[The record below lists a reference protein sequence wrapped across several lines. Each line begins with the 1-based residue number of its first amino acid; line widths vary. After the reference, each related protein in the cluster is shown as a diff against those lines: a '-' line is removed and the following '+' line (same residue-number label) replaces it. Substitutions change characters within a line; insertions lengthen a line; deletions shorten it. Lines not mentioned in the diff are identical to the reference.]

1 MKETGIQDCESVQ
14 AALPEI
20 VLGSLGADEARRL
33 LEHVAICANCH
44 DMLQRD
50 ADLIAHSLLSDV
62 SLDAEVPATIKLQLM
77 NRIRSRPQQSPGVR
91 LERDGVLVLRT
102 PEVPWQETELPGMQ
116 CRPFS
121 SARSGERSMSLY
133 RMKAGCVYPG
143 HRHEGLEELYLLSGT
158 LLVEGL
164 QLNAGD
170 YCRAEL
176 GSSHAP
182 IVALTDCEFL
192 TSLQPDTIHFS

>member
-1 MKETGIQDCESVQ
+1 
-14 AALPEI
+14 
-20 VLGSLGADEARRL
+20 
-33 LEHVAICANCH
+33 
-44 DMLQRD
+44 
-50 ADLIAHSLLSDV
+50 
-62 SLDAEVPATIKLQLM
+62 
-77 NRIRSRPQQSPGVR
+77 
-91 LERDGVLVLRT
+91 
-102 PEVPWQETELPGMQ
+102 
-116 CRPFS
+116 
-121 SARSGERSMSLY
+121 MSLY

-143 HRHEGLEELYLLSGT
+143 HRHDGLEELYLLSGT